1 MSNNTMNENINQQT
15 PVVEAEVVPESII
28 SEKDF
33 PQKSSRLEELIAQYR
48 HETHMP
54 APVKERDLLK
64 NVKVKPGVKVKPFGS
79 LKPEEQQKV
88 LARIAD
94 VDYTVSGDILNFG
107 SAKGSAM
114 TKHAEVIISKYS
126 AHDIGEISEPMTD
139 LVATLK
145 SNNPAAII
153 KGISKKNPADDKEGL
168 VESVREFFAMR
179 RAKERMY
186 KALAERGSIM
196 KNLQEIRIEMEKRR
210 ISLQQDIKVYEQ
222 MQDATVDQVNDFGLD
237 CTALTLM
244 IEDAETKL
252 KRKLNADIFDE
263 DGNPA
268 APELDSEEMFEA
280 QKLQNAI
287 GRMERR
293 MNSITSVRVSTV
305 QTYPM
310 LEAIIRGDEI
320 ICEKITEVIELI
332 IPMWSWQYAI
342 AIGAIKQQ
350 EALNLTKTI
359 RGVTSQ
365 LLTGNAKMLHD
376 NMIAA
381 QDELNTAAVA
391 IEDLQIVQDY
401 IEDMVTTVQAKAK
414 EARTKMMEGMQT
426 MQKIEQRNYEL
437 MANPMLEEVAAN
449 MKSGGANT

>member
-1 MSNNTMNENINQQT
+1 MNEYINQQET
-15 PVVEAEVVPESII
+15 PVVEAEVVPEFTI

-33 PQKSSRLEELIAQYR
+33 PKKSSRLEELIAQYR
-48 HETHMP
+48 KEASVP
-54 APVKERDLLK
+54 APVQVKNPLA
-64 NVKVKPGVKVKPFGS
+64 NVKISSGVKVKPFDS
-79 LKPEEQQKV
+79 LKPEEQQMV
-88 LARIAD
+88 LTRINGI
-94 VDYTVSGDILNFG
+94 DYTVSGDILNFG
-107 SAKGSAM
+107 SAKESAM

-126 AHDIGEISEPMTD
+126 AHDIDEISEPMTD

-153 KGISKKNPADDKEGL
+153 KGISKKKPDDDKEGV
-168 VESVREFFAMR
+168 VESVRGFFAMR
-179 RAKERMY
+179 RAKEKMY
-186 KALAERGSIM
+186 KALAERGTIM
-196 KNLQEIRIEMEKRR
+196 QNLQEIRIEMEKRR
-210 ISLQQDIKVYEQ
+210 LSLQQDIEVYEQ
-222 MQDATVDQVNDFGLD
+222 MQQATFGQVKEFGLD
-237 CTALTLM
+237 CTALNLM

-252 KRKLNADIFDE
+252 DRMLNVDIIDE
-263 DGNPA
+263 DGKPA
-268 APELDSEEMFEA
+268 APELDPEELYKA
-280 QKLQNAI
+280 QNLQNAI
-287 GRMERR
+287 GRMRRR

-305 QTYPM
+305 QTIPM
-310 LEAIIRGDEI
+310 QQAIIKGDEI

-350 EALNLTKTI
+350 EALNLQKTI

-391 IEDLQIVQDY
+391 IEDLQVVQDY

-426 MQKIEQRNYEL
+426 MQQIEQRNYDL
-437 MANPMLEEVAAN
+437 MSQPMFEEAAAN
-449 MKSGGANT
+449 AKP